1 MFRFLF
7 KNREY
12 RKAARVMATY
22 EFSVHWDLAELGINP
37 NEIRK
42 MFVNDCG
49 YLIVQSSV
57 DGQVKSYPPEIDI
70 EFEFPIG
77 MRIFMQDGTVVW
89 KHDL

>member
-1 MFRFLF
+1 
-7 KNREY
+7 
-12 RKAARVMATY
+12 
-22 EFSVHWDLAELGINP
+22 
-37 NEIRK
+37 